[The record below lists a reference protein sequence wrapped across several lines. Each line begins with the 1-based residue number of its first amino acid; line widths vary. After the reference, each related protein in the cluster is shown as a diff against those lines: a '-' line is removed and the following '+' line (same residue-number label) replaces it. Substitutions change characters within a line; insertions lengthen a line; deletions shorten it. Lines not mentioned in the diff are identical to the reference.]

1 MAPSTQPKLQHIGKV
16 ITPWPT
22 QDLITLA
29 DLKTQLRIPSTDTSK
44 DAELQLI
51 IDGVSAQMARMVNR
65 SFGYDEVQE
74 NLFNPVE
81 EDRMYFSQWPVKLAD
96 IKTLTRTKDSFD
108 LLTTHGTD
116 WILEEYTGT
125 MFGITAP
132 FTGTVFADYSGG
144 YKIPQ
149 EAPAD
154 LQRACTVACRE
165 DYYSYMRGT
174 VLSGVRMISHKH
186 ARVMYYPPGQ
196 FVTTPGMGGVGTLGP
211 TWAAV
216 WNVLQKYFRHW
227 V

>member
-1 MAPSTQPKLQHIGKV
+1 V

-44 DAELQLI
+44 DAELDLI

-65 SFGYDEVQE
+65 SFGFDHVQE
-74 NLFNPVE
+74 TLYNPVE

-96 IKTLTRTKDSFD
+96 ITTLTRTTDNVD

-125 MFGITAP
+125 MFGFNAP
-132 FTGTVFADYSGG
+132 FNGTVFADYSGG
-144 YKIPQ
+144 YKLPD
-149 EAPAD
+149 ETPAD
-154 LQRACTVACRE
+154 LQRAAFVAARE
-165 DYYSYMRGT
+165 DYYAYMRGT
-174 VLSGVRMISHKH
+174 ILSGVRMISHKH
-186 ARVMYYPPGQ
+186 ARVQYYPPGQ
-196 FVTTPGMGGVGTLGP
+196 FVVTPGAGGAMGP
-211 TWAAV
+211 TWTAV

>member
-29 DLKTQLRIPSTDTSK
+29 DLKTQLRIPTTDTSK
-44 DAELQLI
+44 DAELNLI

-65 SFGYDEVQE
+65 SFGFDHVQE
-74 NLFNPVE
+74 TLYNPVA

-96 IKTLTRTKDSFD
+96 IITLTRESDSLD
-108 LLTTHGTD
+108 MKTTHGTD

-132 FTGTVFADYSGG
+132 FTGTVFAEYSGG
-144 YKIPQ
+144 YKLPE

-154 LQRACTVACRE
+154 LARACTVAARE
-165 DYYSYMRGT
+165 DYFAYMRGT
-174 VLSGVRMISHKH
+174 VLSGVRMIAHKG
-186 ARVMYYPPGQ
+186 ARVQYYPPGQ
-196 FVTTPGMGGVGTLGP
+196 FVTQPGMGGGMGP
-211 TWAAV
+211 TWTAV

-227 V
+227 I